1 MSKSKMKKKVAASQQ
16 KNAPK
21 KQEQKKKWVKPR
33 DFNFLRPVKFLPGF
47 RSAKHWKRLVAMCY
61 YCVTPVSL
69 FLKFMDF
76 SYFGVFVF
84 VGYDPESSLFA
95 GQLELSENGYI
106 LADERLHT
114 NIPGVF
120 VAGDVRAKE
129 LRQIITAS
137 ADGATAAVEAEKYL
151 K

>member
-84 VGYDPESSLFA
+84 VMLLTLPFIICSL
-95 GQLELSENGYI
+95 
-106 LADERLHT
+106 
-114 NIPGVF
+114 
-120 VAGDVRAKE
+120 
-129 LRQIITAS
+129 ITFIKTKDKYYGIETLIA
-137 ADGATAAVEAEKYL
+137 AAVLGADNLLLVYFIKQMIESIAR
-151 K
+151 